1 VRRLSL
7 RTWILLP
14 SWALVTGLILIL
26 SVSEADT
33 LTVAWLKSSREIA
46 ELAGQQVKQTL
57 LRRLG
62 ESTPQNPTSAQSL
75 EASKL
80 RWAGFIQTDPGISSV
95 LEGMAGRGGAIVE
108 ISITDRSGRVLVSSD
123 RGRAGRP
130 AMRREPLSSLENL
143 STLSRIRVLFSPAKD
158 YAYSIPIGL
167 QGELQPLFTI
177 HVLVSNV
184 LLRDAVR
191 PGLKRILM
199 IAAAAL
205 ILSLIL
211 VYAVAAFTT
220 SNLNRIGAIIDSIG
234 GDQATRD
241 GPATGGRPGRNS
253 DVAFPAAEFD
263 AVGSKLSLLDSRV
276 RDALY
281 DANQYRNRVNS
292 MLDGL
297 QEAIVL
303 FDEDRVV
310 LATGPAAPLL
320 GCGSEQL
327 AGRPRKE
334 VLPPGTTLGNVVERA
349 FAERRRLRGQ
359 AVTGKNGDHDRQLIV
374 NLDFIQ
380 SASAP
385 TQRTALLRVRDAG
398 GAGEVESQ
406 LQLSSRLEA
415 INRLTGGVAHEIKN
429 PLNAISAR
437 LALLESIV
445 ADDMPDAENQ
455 IRIIAGEIER
465 LDRVVR
471 TFLDFTRPLEIA
483 RETLNFGELAREVA
497 HSLEPDAKRRG
508 TTITFEITGGASL
521 EICGDRDLLKQAIIN
536 IAVNGLEAMADGGV
550 LRMRAQ
556 ELAGSAQLSIS
567 DTGPGIPEAQA
578 AEIFK
583 LYYTTKKGGSGI
595 GLAVAYRTLQLHG
608 GVLSV
613 ESEAG
618 KGSTFHLVMPMV
630 RVEETVENSTHG
642 IAAGAGTPV

>member
-1 VRRLSL
+1 VGRPSL

-26 SVSEADT
+26 SASEADT
-33 LTVAWLKSSREIA
+33 LMTAWVKSSQELA

-62 ESTPQNPTSAQSL
+62 ESTPQNSSSAQTL

-80 RWAGFIQTDPGISSV
+80 RWSGFIQTDPGIASAV
-95 LEGMAGRGGAIVE
+95 EGMAGRGGAIVE
-108 ISITDRSGRVLVSSD
+108 LSITDQSGRVLVSSD
-123 RGRAGRP
+123 RARAGRT
-130 AMRREPLSSLENL
+130 AVKRDPLSSLEKLN
-143 STLSRIRVLFSPAKD
+143 SLSRFRVLFSPAKD

-167 QGELQPLFTI
+167 QGEPRPLFTI
-177 HVLVSNV
+177 HVMVSNV
-184 LLRDAVR
+184 LLRDAVG
-191 PGLKRILM
+191 PGLRRIAT
-199 IAAAAL
+199 IAVVAL
-205 ILSLIL
+205 ILSLLL
-211 VYAVAAFTT
+211 VYAFAALTT
-220 SNLNRIGAIIDSIG
+220 ANLNRIGAIIDSIG
-234 GDQATRD
+234 GSRSDPD
-241 GPATGGRPGRNS
+241 ESPGRSPGGHS

-276 RDALY
+276 RDALQ

-297 QEAIVL
+297 QEAILL
-303 FDEDRVV
+303 FDEGRLV
-310 LATGPAAPLL
+310 LTAGPAATLL
-320 GCGSEQL
+320 GVASNQLSGSHRED
-327 AGRPRKE
+327 
-334 VLPPGTTLGNVVERA
+334 VLPPDTAFGELIESA
-349 FAERRRLRGQ
+349 FAARRKLRGQ
-359 AVTGKNGDHDRQLIV
+359 VVTCKNGGRERQLIV

-380 SASAP
+380 STGAP
-385 TQRTALLRVRDAG
+385 AQRTALLRVRDAE
-398 GAGEVESQ
+398 GAGAVESQ

-445 ADDMPDAENQ
+445 ADDAPDAENQ
-455 IRIIAGEIER
+455 IRIISGEIER

-483 RETLNFGELAREVA
+483 REAVDMAALGRDVA

-508 TTITFEITGGASL
+508 IAIMVEVPEGLALRT
-521 EICGDRDLLKQAIIN
+521 CGDPDLLKQAIIN
-536 IAVNGLEAMADGGV
+536 IAVNALEAMGDSGT
-550 LRMRAQ
+550 LRIVAQ
-556 ELAGSAQLSIS
+556 ELAGSARLSIA
-567 DTGPGIPEAQA
+567 DTGPGIPETQL

-583 LYYTTKKGGSGI
+583 LYFTTKKGGSGI

-613 ESEAG
+613 ESQQG
-618 KGSTFHLVMPMV
+618 KGSTFHMILPMV
-630 RVEETVENSTHG
+630 RTEETVENSATHG
-642 IAAGAGTPV
+642 FAAGAGTPA